1 MPIICKTKT
10 NDYNQTESLTL
21 AFRVLPREIDTGIMN
36 KSGTKTK
43 KKRIGSM
50 DVFNMHLKILDDNIG
65 DYVYYSTDIA
75 IDASAAKKI
84 DQIIFFS
91 YTDRWAARCKV
102 KVIRRFEP
110 FTPDDVNDSNT
121 VVEWKNDLNR
131 TWIKIFSYE
140 QIDYESL
147 NDYRLLNTNNKSKSK
162 YLGDLI
168 ENSKRFSRAYVE
180 I

>member
-1 MPIICKTKT
+1 MPLVCKT

-21 AFRVLPREIDTGIMN
+21 AVRVLDRKVDTGIRN
-36 KSGTKTK
+36 KSGTKK
-43 KKRIGSM
+43 KKIESM
-50 DVFNMHLKILDDNIG
+50 DVFNKHLKILDDNIC
-65 DYVYYSTDIA
+65 DYVYYSTNIA
-75 IDASAAKKI
+75 IDASAARKI

-102 KVIRRFEP
+102 EVVRSSVP

-168 ENSKRFSRAYVE
+168 ENSKRFPRAYVE